1 MSSTDRPSESPNN
14 SPQQNPALQSG
25 LKTLKQKKYREA
37 IALLESI
44 DWDNLEGKSYFQA
57 KMGLAFAYEK
67 TQQLEKAIALCR
79 ELQNSRYPQVKTWAN
94 TTLQKLEKTQATKQ
108 EPTGFV
114 AFEDSNTETTR
125 NQPEQGKVRSAHPR
139 ESASKVG
146 SAHPRES
153 ANIPSIPEPEISKP
167 ESQELG
173 KVTENSTVET
183 ETTQA
188 VNSTEKL
195 TTSSPEIRQWR
206 QAQRATKAR
215 KLKPMKLTRFW
226 FEMAATAIALFW
238 LTRATVMLFMD
249 KTNDFLVWLPRV
261 RPFQP
266 FYRDP
271 TQNLVIA
278 LILLFVLSPWL
289 IDLLLKLRYG
299 LETLPQTD
307 LFNRSQEAHKLVR
320 NFSKKKN
327 LSNLTLK
334 AIPLTVP
341 LVMTYGCWPRFA
353 RIVVSRGLLDS
364 LDEDEIA
371 TIYAREL
378 GHIERWDFLVM
389 SFATVLLQVPYS
401 LYWLLAYGADRGAE
415 LLRGGFP
422 DRVPQPAAKIL
433 SYIIISFRPVAAI
446 ISSLAYGLFWLMRW
460 LVLWVSRRRVYYSDR
475 FACDLTT
482 NPNAL
487 TRALLKI
494 ALGMAAEIKEKG
506 QTTTFLEGFD
516 LLLPVGVKQGMS
528 IGSVARH
535 ASFESILHWDISNP
549 YRQWLTV
556 NNSHPL
562 MGDRLQI
569 LGFYA
574 KFWKLET
581 ELDWE
586 LSQAANPQAS
596 ISLDRQKLLLLGAP
610 FFGVPLGFAFAL
622 AFWLIGGIFYL
633 LNWWQ
638 VDWLF
643 GDFWLLAGC
652 LPIGYSF
659 GTIIRINRFFPDLRP
674 SKILD
679 DPSLPQLL
687 SSPEALPS
695 DSQPVRLHGKLLG
708 RSGTIGLLGQDL
720 IVETSTGLVKLH
732 HLSKLGP
739 FGNLWPKWSLPSDLV
754 GKSVTATGW
763 WRRGATPWLDLDS
776 LQAEG
781 GKPIYSH
788 HPIWSSIV
796 AGGCALWGTYII
808 YRGGF

>member
-1 MSSTDRPSESPNN
+1 MPSTDPSSESPNN
-14 SPQQNPALQSG
+14 SPQENPDLKAG
-25 LKTLKQKKYREA
+25 LKALKQKKYREA
-37 IALLESI
+37 IALLEAI
-44 DWDNLEGKSYFQA
+44 DWENIEGKSYFQA

-94 TTLQKLEKTQATKQ
+94 TTLQKLEKKRETQQKPA
-108 EPTGFV
+108 GFV
-114 AFEDSNTETTR
+114 AFDDSNTKPVIP
-125 NQPEQGKVRSAHPR
+125 QPGQGKVRGDRPT
-139 ESASKVG
+139 ETELKEGKVRG
-146 SAHPRES
+146 ENPTET
-153 ANIPSIPEPEISKP
+153 EPETTETEPETSKP
-167 ESQELG
+167 EILEG
-173 KVTENSTVET
+173 GEVTEK
-183 ETTQA
+183 
-188 VNSTEKL
+188 STEKS
-195 TTSSPEIRQWR
+195 TTYRPEIGQWR
-206 QAQRATKAR
+206 QAERATKAR
-215 KLKPMKLTRFW
+215 KLKHKKLTRFW

-238 LTRATVMLFMD
+238 LTRAILMVFMD

-261 RPFQP
+261 RPIQP

-289 IDLLLKLRYG
+289 IDWLLKLRYG
-299 LETLPQTD
+299 LETLPRTD
-307 LFNRSQEAHKLVR
+307 LLKRSQEAHKLVR

-327 LSNLTLK
+327 VPNLTLK
-334 AIPLTVP
+334 VIPLAVP
-341 LVMTYGCWPRFA
+341 VAMTYGCWPRFA
-353 RIVVSRGLLDS
+353 RIVVSQGLLDS

-401 LYWLLAYGADRGAE
+401 LYWLLAEGADRGAE
-415 LLRGGFP
+415 LVRRGFP
-422 DRVPQPAAKIL
+422 DRVPQPAAKVL
-433 SYIIISFRPVAAI
+433 SYIIMGLRPLAAI

-494 ALGMAAEIKEKG
+494 ALGMAAEIQEKG

-528 IGSVARH
+528 IGSVAKH
-535 ASFESILHWDISNP
+535 ASFESILQWDICNP

-556 NNSHPL
+556 NNTHPL
-562 MGDRLQI
+562 MGDRLQM

-574 KFWKLET
+574 KFQKLET

-586 LSQAANPQAS
+586 VSQATS
-596 ISLDRQKLLLLGAP
+596 WDRQKLLLLGAP
-610 FFGVPLGFAFAL
+610 FFGVPLGLAVAL

-638 VDWLF
+638 VDWLL
-643 GDFWLLAGC
+643 GDFWLLVGC
-652 LPIGYSF
+652 LPIGYSL
-659 GTIIRINRFFPDLRP
+659 GTIIRIDRFFPDLRP

-679 DPSLPQLL
+679 DPSLPELL

-708 RSGTIGLLGQDL
+708 RSGTLGLLGQDL
-720 IVETSTGLVKLH
+720 IIETSTGLVKLH
-732 HLSKLGP
+732 HFSKSGP
-739 FGNLWPKWSLPSDLV
+739 FGNLWPKSSRPCDLV

-763 WRRGATPWLDLDS
+763 WRRGATPWLDIER

-781 GKPIYSH
+781 GKSIYSH

-796 AGGCALWGTYII
+796 AGACAVWGTYII

>member
-1 MSSTDRPSESPNN
+1 MSSTDSSSESPNN
-14 SPQQNPALQSG
+14 SPQENPALKSG
-25 LKTLKQKKYREA
+25 LKALKQKKYREA
-37 IALLESI
+37 IALLEAL
-44 DWDNLEGKSYFQA
+44 DWENIEGKSYFQA
-57 KMGLAFAYEK
+57 KMSLALAYEK

-79 ELQNSRYPQVKTWAN
+79 ELQNSRYPKIKTWAN
-94 TTLQKLEKTQATKQ
+94 TTLEKLEKSQVTQQ
-108 EPTGFV
+108 EPAGFV
-114 AFEDSNTETTR
+114 AFEDSQTETIASK
-125 NQPEQGKVRSAHPR
+125 PGDGKVRGAHPT
-139 ESASKVG
+139 ELAPGEGKVRG
-146 SAHPRES
+146 AHPTETES
-153 ANIPSIPEPEISKP
+153 ETSKP
-167 ESQELG
+167 EILEREEVRE
-173 KVTENSTVET
+173 K
-183 ETTQA
+183 
-188 VNSTEKL
+188 STEKL
-195 TTSSPEIRQWR
+195 TTSKPEIGQWR
-206 QAQRATKAR
+206 QAARATKAR
-215 KLKPMKLTRFW
+215 KLKSMKLTRFR
-226 FEMAATAIALFW
+226 FEMAATAMALFW
-238 LTRATVMLFMD
+238 LTRAILMLFMD

-261 RPFQP
+261 RPIQP

-271 TQNLVIA
+271 TQNLAIA

-289 IDLLLKLRYG
+289 IDWLLKLRYG
-299 LETLPQTD
+299 LETLPLTD
-307 LFNRSQEAHKLVR
+307 LFNRSQEAHKLIR

-327 LSNLTLK
+327 LPNLTLK
-334 AIPLTVP
+334 VIPLAVP
-341 LVMTYGCWPRFA
+341 VAMTYGCWPRFA

-401 LYWLLAYGADRGAE
+401 LYWLSADGADRGAE
-415 LLRGGFP
+415 LVQGGFP
-422 DRVPQPAAKIL
+422 DRVPQPAAKVL
-433 SYIIISFRPVAAI
+433 CYIIRGLGPVATV

-460 LVLWVSRRRVYYSDR
+460 CSLWVSRRQVYYSDR

-494 ALGMAAEIKEKG
+494 TLGMATEIKEKG

-528 IGSVARH
+528 IGSVAKH
-535 ASFESILHWDISNP
+535 ASFESILQWDISNP
-549 YRQWLTV
+549 YGQWLTV
-556 NNSHPL
+556 NNTHPL

-586 LSQAANPQAS
+586 VSQATKLN
-596 ISLDRQKLLLLGAP
+596 RQKLLLLGAP
-610 FFGVPLGFAFAL
+610 FFGIPLGLALAL
-622 AFWLIGGIFYL
+622 AFWLIGGIFYV

-638 VDWLF
+638 VDWLWT
-643 GDFWLLAGC
+643 DFWKDFSLLAGC
-652 LPIGYSF
+652 PAIGYSL
-659 GTIIRINRFFPDLRP
+659 GTIIRIDRFFPDIRP

-679 DPSLPQLL
+679 APSLPELL

-695 DSQPVRLHGKLLG
+695 DSQPVRIHGKLLG
-708 RSGTIGLLGQDL
+708 RKGTRGLLGQDL
-720 IVETSTGLVKLH
+720 IIETSTGLVKLH
-732 HLSKLGP
+732 HFSKSGP
-739 FGNLWPKWSLPSDLV
+739 FGNLWPKSSRPCDLV

-796 AGGCALWGTYII
+796 AGACTFWGTYII

>member
-1 MSSTDRPSESPNN
+1 MSSTDSSSESPNN
-14 SPQQNPALQSG
+14 SPQENSALKSG
-25 LKTLKQKKYREA
+25 LKALKQKKYREA
-37 IALLESI
+37 IALLEAL
-44 DWDNLEGKSYFQA
+44 DWESLEAKSYFQA
-57 KMGLAFAYEK
+57 KMGLALAYEK

-79 ELQNSRYPQVKTWAN
+79 ELQNSRYPKVKTWAN
-94 TTLQKLEKTQATKQ
+94 TTLQKLEKSQATKQ
-108 EPTGFV
+108 EPAGFV
-114 AFEDSNTETTR
+114 AFEDSKTETTKSE
-125 NQPEQGKVRSAHPR
+125 PEEIKVRGAQPT
-139 ESASKVG
+139 ESV
-146 SAHPRES
+146 
-153 ANIPSIPEPEISKP
+153 NIPSIPEPETSKP
-167 ESQELG
+167 EILEGAEVRENSPE
-173 KVTENSTVET
+173 KVT
-183 ETTQA
+183 
-188 VNSTEKL
+188 
-195 TTSSPEIRQWR
+195 TSKPEIGQWR
-206 QAQRATKAR
+206 QAERATKAR

-238 LTRATVMLFMD
+238 LTRAILMLFMD

-261 RPFQP
+261 RPIQP

-271 TQNLVIA
+271 TQNLAIA

-289 IDLLLKLRYG
+289 IDGLLKLRYG
-299 LETLPQTD
+299 LETLPRTD
-307 LFNRSQEAHKLVR
+307 LLKRSQEAHKLVR

-334 AIPLTVP
+334 VIPLAVP
-341 LVMTYGCWPRFA
+341 VAMTYGCWPRFA
-353 RIVVSRGLLDS
+353 RIVVSQGLLDS

-378 GHIERWDFLVM
+378 GHIEGWDFLVM
-389 SFATVLLQVPYS
+389 SFATVLLQLPYS
-401 LYWLLAYGADRGAE
+401 LYWLSAEGADRGAE
-415 LLRGGFP
+415 LVRRGFP
-422 DRVPQPAAKIL
+422 DRVPQPAAKVL
-433 SYIIISFRPVAAI
+433 SYIIMGLRPVATV

-460 LVLWVSRRRVYYSDR
+460 LVLWVSRRRVDYSDR

-482 NPNAL
+482 HPNAL

-506 QTTTFLEGFD
+506 QTTNFLEGFD

-528 IGSVARH
+528 IGSVAKH
-535 ASFESILHWDISNP
+535 ASFESILQWDISNP

-556 NNSHPL
+556 NNTHPL
-562 MGDRLQI
+562 MGDRLQL

-586 LSQAANPQAS
+586 VSQATRF
-596 ISLDRQKLLLLGAP
+596 DRQKLLLLGAP
-610 FFGVPLGFAFAL
+610 FFGVPAGLAVAL

-638 VDWLF
+638 VDWLL

-652 LPIGYSF
+652 LPIGYSL
-659 GTIIRINRFFPDLRP
+659 GTIIRINRFFPDIRP

-679 DPSLPQLL
+679 DPSLPELL

-708 RSGTIGLLGQDL
+708 RSGTRGLLGQDL
-720 IVETSTGLVKLH
+720 IIETSTGLVKLH
-732 HLSKLGP
+732 HFSKFGP
-739 FGNLWPKWSLPSDLV
+739 FGNLWPKSSRPCDLV

-763 WRRGATPWLDLDS
+763 WRRGATPWLDLDR

-796 AGGCALWGTYII
+796 AGVCALWGTYII